1 MSRDLADQ
9 TADVQARILALIKQR
24 GEATTQEIATHL
36 QVTYEAARQ
45 QMKQLEASRLVERR
59 PEPNPA
65 GVGRPL
71 RYYSLSPAGEHQFP
85 KQYDD
90 LAVSLIDAVGENLG
104 RDALQQVL
112 GALADDEV
120 AAWERRLAGMSLE
133 ERLEALRDYYVDGD
147 PFMTAVGD
155 EEALA
160 LVERNCPYLNVALR
174 RPALCSLTVSVLS
187 RLLGYRVTRV
197 RRFQD
202 GDGRC
207 VFRVHLDRPLAP
219 DELHFEFE
227 GDQP

>member
-1 MSRDLADQ
+1 MSTDPSAQ
-9 TADVQARILALIKQR
+9 MADVQSRILAILKQR
-24 GEATTQEIATHL
+24 GEATTQEIAAQL
-36 QVTYEAARQ
+36 DVTYEAVRQ
-45 QMKQLEASRLVERR
+45 QVKQLEANGLVGRR

-71 RYYSLSPAGEHQFP
+71 RYYSLTPAGEHYFP

-90 LAVSLIDAVGENLG
+90 LAVSLIDAVGESLG

-112 GALADDEV
+112 AALADDEV
-120 AAWERRLAGMSLE
+120 AAWEQRLAGLSLE
-133 ERLEALRDYYVDGD
+133 ARLEALRDYYIDGD

-155 EEALA
+155 EESLA

-219 DELHFEFE
+219 DQLRFEFE
-227 GDQP
+227 GDQH

>member
-1 MSRDLADQ
+1 MSTDPSAQ
-9 TADVQARILALIKQR
+9 MADVQSRILAILKQR
-24 GEATTQEIATHL
+24 GEATTQEIAAQL
-36 QVTYEAARQ
+36 DVTYEAVRQ
-45 QMKQLEASRLVERR
+45 QVKQLEASGLVGRR

-71 RYYSLSPAGEHQFP
+71 RYYSLTPAGEHAFP

-90 LAVSLIDAVGENLG
+90 LAVSLIDAVGESLG
-104 RDALQQVL
+104 RNALQQVL
-112 GALADDEV
+112 AALANDEV
-120 AAWERRLAGMSLE
+120 AAWEQRLAGLSLE
-133 ERLEALRDYYVDGD
+133 ARLEALRDYYIDGD

-155 EEALA
+155 EESLA

-174 RPALCSLTVSVLS
+174 RPALCSLTVTVLS

-219 DELHFEFE
+219 DQLRFEFE
-227 GDQP
+227 GDQA

>member
-1 MSRDLADQ
+1 MSTDPSAQ
-9 TADVQARILALIKQR
+9 TADVQSRILAILKQR
-24 GEATTQEIATHL
+24 GEATTQEIAAEL
-36 QVTYEAARQ
+36 DVTYEAVRQ
-45 QMKQLEASRLVERR
+45 QVKQLEAGGLVEPR

-71 RYYSLSPAGEHQFP
+71 RYYSLSRSGEHQFP

-104 RDALQQVL
+104 RGALQQVL
-112 GALADDEV
+112 AALADDEV
-120 AAWERRLAGMSLE
+120 AAWEQRLVGLSLE

-155 EEALA
+155 DDSLA

-219 DELHFEFE
+219 EQHRFEFE